1 MHHLELKILPPACRP
16 HEKLMGQVL
25 VPAAH
30 RQSCE
35 FQAVNPAEA
44 AALRQLLQGRGQGAA
59 AAAAAAEATAAVEGG
74 GGGVLASA

>member
-1 MHHLELKILPPACRP
+1 
-16 HEKLMGQVL
+16 MGQVL

-44 AALRQLLQGRGQGAA
+44 AALRQLLQGVGQEAAA
-59 AAAAAAEATAAVEGG
+59 AAAAAAEAAAAVEGG
-74 GGGVLASA
+74 GGGALAS